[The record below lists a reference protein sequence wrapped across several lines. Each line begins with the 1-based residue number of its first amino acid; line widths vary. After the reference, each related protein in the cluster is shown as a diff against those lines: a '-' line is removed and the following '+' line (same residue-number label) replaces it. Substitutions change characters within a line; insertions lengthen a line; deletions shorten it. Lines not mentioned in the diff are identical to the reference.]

1 MSVQYK
7 WAKYRFVVQVL
18 LLFKVELFPVNQQL
32 LKLNLKDVFQIL
44 YMPNIRQMPNASN
57 WYFIQKWITLVIL
70 NLYSTFKAIH
80 GELSM
85 IKLSYAPYT
94 STWPRSH
101 CIEAM
106 RNFLRPTVTVN
117 IHSELLSVSLWYN
130 PVALLLHNLVAMLLG
145 WGNSTCKTCDLLCQE
160 ILVYV

>member
-57 WYFIQKWITLVIL
+57 WYFIPKWITLVIL

-106 RNFLRPTVTVN
+106 RKFFAAYSNCKHTQWAPLCLTLIQPCCSTTAQ
-117 IHSELLSVSLWYN
+117 LGCY
-130 PVALLLHNLVAMLLG
+130 VAWLG
-145 WGNSTCKTCDLLCQE
+145 KF
-160 ILVYV
+160 YM